1 MTEYTGGVLFD
12 DALKLLTL
20 RRASIKNKEE
30 KAEEAKKRTKKA
42 EERRT
47 LAQTK
52 ARENAK
58 KKVPS
63 KEKKSESES
72 KSESDENAKKQ
83 ESEHEDE
90 AGDGGNS
97 EEKEASSAGIEEISE
112 KNGFDKHVQ
121 SGNRRTIINKKI
133 EKAMEGKER
142 TKKAQ
147 ERRTPPAQ
155 TKARENAK
163 KKVPSKEKKSESESD
178 ENAKK
183 QESEHEDEAGDG
195 GNSDEEEASSVV
207 FEEISEKNPSDK
219 CVQSGNRRD
228 VSNLPLRQGG
238 LRKVAAVLPVS
249 GPVTPVPNAR
259 VLRKRAP
266 LNDERNDSRPEKR
279 QRKE

>member
-1 MTEYTGGVLFD
+1 
-12 DALKLLTL
+12 
-20 RRASIKNKEE
+20 
-30 KAEEAKKRTKKA
+30 
-42 EERRT
+42 
-47 LAQTK
+47 
-52 ARENAK
+52 
-58 KKVPS
+58 
-63 KEKKSESES
+63 
-72 KSESDENAKKQ
+72 
-83 ESEHEDE
+83 
-90 AGDGGNS
+90 
-97 EEKEASSAGIEEISE
+97 
-112 KNGFDKHVQ
+112 
-121 SGNRRTIINKKI
+121 
-133 EKAMEGKER
+133 MEGKER

-147 ERRTPPAQ
+147 ERRTPAQ

-249 GPVTPVPNAR
+249 GPVTPVANAR
-259 VLRKRAP
+259 VLKKRAP
-266 LNDERNDSRPEKR
+266 FNDERNDSRPEKR